1 MNHYGYRDLRPGMKA
16 SFDVVLDE
24 EKLDMFRTITGDI
37 NPLHNDRSY
46 AESKGYRERVV
57 FGMLSASL
65 MSTLAG
71 VYLPGEKSLIQSVE
85 SKFIKPVLLNDV
97 ITVTGEITDMND
109 SVQRIELRVT
119 MTNDRGEKV
128 LKGKMQVLVN
138 G

>member
-1 MNHYGYRDLRPGMKA
+1 MNHYGYRDLRPGMKV
-16 SFDVVLDE
+16 SFDAVLDE
-24 EKLDMFRTITGDI
+24 EKLDMFRKITGDI

-85 SKFIKPVLLNDV
+85 SKFIKPVILNDV

-109 SVQRIELRVT
+109 SVQRIELKVT